1 MIFINHKNIANY
13 IYSTQG
19 TLTKNRKKKKKKK
32 HFIGA
37 THRKRMYKCGIQL
50 GKKLIYNILDAIF

>member
-1 MIFINHKNIANY
+1 MKHCQLY
-13 IYSTQG
+13 IQYTSDLNKKTQ
-19 TLTKNRKKKKKKK
+19 KKKKKKN
-32 HFIGA
+32 FIGA